1 MVRPL
6 AESTSAIK
14 IAFLFLIIIVV
25 IFLVGFSTP
34 HWTVISD
41 LGLGVASTGLW
52 ETCYEV
58 YYLGSVCSASS
69 IGAGTLVAYCH
80 SFLFSPF
87 LFSLVKY
94 VFFIHSTHTV

>member
-14 IAFLFLIIIVV
+14 MALLFLIVKLI

-41 LGLGVASTGLW
+41 LGLGSASTGLW

-80 SFLFSPF
+80 SISISF
-87 LFSLVKY
+87 FSL
-94 VFFIHSTHTV
+94 FFG